1 MTHPSLEDVLDQFY
15 VIQHPIYSDLD
26 ISLGQQILELDFV
39 LRKAVARWS
48 WEPTNLFL
56 HILRPIND
64 GLKTHPK
71 VVNA

>member
-1 MTHPSLEDVLDQFY
+1 MPVWKMFWTSSMLFN
-15 VIQHPIYSDLD
+15 IQYILTWT
-26 ISLGQQILELDFV
+26 LAWAKKILELDFV
-39 LRKAVARWS
+39 LREAVARWS